1 MKDLIKNEFELDF
14 EESGLSLEDYI
25 REQEEIKND
34 VVGMYD
40 LMFCNLEVDDKELV
54 DESWKEWKE
63 EKRV

>member
-40 LMFCNLEVDDKELV
+40 LMFCNLEVDDK
-54 DESWKEWKE
+54 S
-63 EKRV
+63 